1 MPGTLRSSVLRGCAT
16 RSPKGEA
23 WWSPA
28 GSNRRPRHCER
39 RALPAE
45 LWPHRDRPDVDH
57 DATIGAIYNPHQG
70 QVKNGENAVSA
81 AFARNFPCLQGDEP
95 VSSKKSNPRP
105 TPRVSPP
112 MRAVLDIIL
121 IVLDLYVWLLIA
133 SAILSWLI
141 AFNVVNTRN
150 QFVAAVAEFL
160 YRITEPMLAP
170 IRSFMPNLG
179 GLDIS
184 PIILILIIMFIQRV
198 IQYYIYPSVF

>member
-1 MPGTLRSSVLRGCAT
+1 
-16 RSPKGEA
+16 
-23 WWSPA
+23 
-28 GSNRRPRHCER
+28 
-39 RALPAE
+39 
-45 LWPHRDRPDVDH
+45 
-57 DATIGAIYNPHQG
+57 
-70 QVKNGENAVSA
+70 
-81 AFARNFPCLQGDEP
+81 
-95 VSSKKSNPRP
+95 
-105 TPRVSPP
+105 
-112 MRAVLDIIL
+112 MRAIIEVIL

-184 PIILILIIMFIQRV
+184 PIVLMLIIMFIQRV
-198 IQYYIYPSVF
+198 IQYYIYPSVFCSPAWTLYGSLALFHPRHQRRAAGHAARRP